1 MGHEDSNTPTEK
13 SNYYTNTHAKRN
25 VKEND
30 VVKTKCKLAKLVIKA
45 TLPRLA
51 LKKKKKTALV
61 GLY

>member
-51 LKKKKKTALV
+51 
-61 GLY
+61 